1 MDKWLSHPTAIK
13 IISLVIGVLL
23 FAVVHFDSERSPST
37 VAELTASEEYEINV
51 EYTGLGE
58 NYALRG
64 MEPATVRVKL
74 RGTRLDLIEASKDT
88 KAGIDLTGIEA
99 GVHDVPVTITKPA
112 TVELTNFTPSN
123 VSVQIEPLVTKS
135 FTVDLKTD
143 GTPAE
148 GYKTG
153 VPVLSP
159 GEVSVTLPE
168 DRMDEVGF
176 VGIVVSIQDADENIT
191 EKKSAI
197 VVLNKAGEEIAEAI
211 VEPETVEVQIPVTLP
226 SKSVPISFDYSGSP
240 PEGLA
245 VAAVQADTDRIT
257 IYGPQE
263 QLDKISTYPSIP
275 VDLSKKAESGDMAVT
290 IPVVEDLAAVEPAK
304 VRVNVTYETADT
316 KIIPQVPVKISGLGS
331 GLKARLSGAG
341 SVDVAVSGAPNVLA
355 SLGASNVEL
364 VADLTG
370 LGIGNHAVLLRTEL
384 PRFVTLSGSSEQ
396 VTITITDGTADEDAA
411 TSTDGDTPATGNAGT
426 ASEEGS
432 AGSDGAAASNAD
444 GTASQTEA
452 GRETDGAVNSNRN
465 ETDPSAPIADQET
478 GTEETE

>member
-37 VAELTASEEYEINV
+37 VAELTASEEYDINV
-51 EYTGLGE
+51 EYTGLGD

-74 RGTRLDLIEASKDT
+74 RGTRLDLIEASRGT
-88 KAGIDLTGIEA
+88 KAVIDLTGIEA
-99 GVHDVPVTITKPA
+99 GVHDVPVTITKPN
-112 TVELTNFTPSN
+112 TVELTNYTPSN
-123 VSVQIEPLVTKS
+123 VSVQIEPLVTKN

-176 VGIVVSIQDADENIT
+176 VGVVISIQDADENIT

-197 VVLNKAGEEIAEAI
+197 VVFNKAGEEISEAVI
-211 VEPETVEVQIPVTLP
+211 EPKTVEVQIPVSLP
-226 SKSVPISFDYSGSP
+226 SKSVPISFNYSGSAP
-240 PEGLA
+240 DGLA
-245 VAAVQADTDRIT
+245 IAAVQANVDRVT

-263 QLDKISTYPSIP
+263 QLDKISTYPSVP
-275 VDLSKKAESGDMAVT
+275 VDLSKKTESGSLTVS
-290 IPVVEDLAAVEPAK
+290 IPVAAGIAAVEPTKAN
-304 VRVNVTYETADT
+304 VNVTYATTDT
-316 KIIPQVPVKISGLGS
+316 KVIPQVPVTISGLGS
-331 GLKARLSGAG
+331 GLKAQLSGAG
-341 SVDVAVSGAPNVLA
+341 SVDITVSGAPNVLA
-355 SLGASNVEL
+355 SLTAANVEL

-370 LGIGNHAVLLRTEL
+370 LGVGNHAVLLRADL
-384 PRFVTLSGSSEQ
+384 PRFVTISGSSGQ
-396 VTITITDGTADEDAA
+396 VTIAITDGSADESAA
-411 TSTDGDTPATGNAGT
+411 KSGGDTSGANNGESGGAAVEGVTNQSGKGDVANPNTGSGGEPSGAVSGSGNASNS
-426 ASEEGS
+426 SE
-432 AGSDGAAASNAD
+432 
-444 GTASQTEA
+444 
-452 GRETDGAVNSNRN
+452 
-465 ETDPSAPIADQET
+465 PIVDQQVRA
-478 GTEETE
+478 EESE